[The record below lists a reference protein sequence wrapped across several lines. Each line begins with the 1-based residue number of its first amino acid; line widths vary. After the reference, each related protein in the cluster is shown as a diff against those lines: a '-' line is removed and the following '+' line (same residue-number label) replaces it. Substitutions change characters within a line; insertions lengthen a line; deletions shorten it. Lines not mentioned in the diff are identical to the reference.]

1 MVFTFAVEMGICA
14 FLVPQIPGKEMME
27 NRMFRML
34 WLCALA
40 LVLVTE
46 AAMAYVWVNSY
57 CKSNGTCVQGHYR
70 SNPDGNFYNN

>member
-1 MVFTFAVEMGICA
+1 
-14 FLVPQIPGKEMME
+14 ME
-27 NRMFRML
+27 SKMFRIL
-34 WLCALA
+34 GICALA

-70 SNPDGNFYNN
+70 SNPDGNFYNNWSTYPNVNPFTGKRGTRRTPRY